1 MSNEITWETFGFP
14 HPGFMPVWKPA
25 EGLMKA
31 LEERRLP
38 FAEKWDFDTIAKEDQ
53 LKLFAE
59 VSNGQLWCKEF
70 DSHLKELAVKYLNHT
85 KMKNNEHLDFSKIMW
100 TWEELQ
106 LAAADGKKER
116 IADPAK
122 GDLSP
127 EWNLEWLLQRR
138 KALNLLRYAPYPHKY
153 EYKTGST
160 HTGVPDTPA
169 ESVAAALAAVQPS
182 AADGGLPAITI
193 TNIYGP
199 DHGWREGSYCCDI
212 VITTKIFVELPEG
225 FKSDDN
231 VFLCMSVTGAD
242 GTDDSFKSKGKISV
256 GYNQFTADEE
266 GVFVTF
272 DYSDK
277 EIAQLAGTP
286 VKDRTT
292 SGGWR
297 STRCQAFVDFTPIF
311 KFKEKEKSEE

>member
-1 MSNEITWETFGFP
+1 MSKEISWETFGFP

-31 LEERRLP
+31 LAERRLP

-59 VSNGQLWCKEF
+59 VANGQLWCREF
-70 DSHLKELAVKYLNHT
+70 DSLLKELAIKYLNHT
-85 KMKNNEHLDFSKIMW
+85 KMKNNEPLDFSRIMW
-100 TWEELQ
+100 SWEDIL
-106 LAAADGKKER
+106 LAAVDGKKEK

-127 EWNLEWLLQRR
+127 EWNLEWLLQRY
-138 KALNLLRYAPYPHKY
+138 KVLNLLRYAPYPCKY
-153 EYKTGST
+153 EYKAGST
-160 HTGVPDTPA
+160 HTGVPSTPS
-169 ESVAAALAAVQPS
+169 ESVTAALAAVQGAVS
-182 AADGGLPAITI
+182 SGLPATSV

-212 VITTKIFVELPEG
+212 VVTTKIFVELPEN
-225 FKSDDN
+225 FVSDDN
-231 VFLCMSVTGAD
+231 VYLCMSVTGAD
-242 GTDDSFKSKGKISV
+242 GTEESFKSKGPLSV
-256 GYNQFTADEE
+256 GYNQFTADTE

-272 DYSDK
+272 DYSSED
-277 EIAQLAGTP
+277 IADLAGTP
-286 VKDRTT
+286 KKDRTT

-297 STRCQAFVDFTPIF
+297 STRCQAFVDFTPNF
-311 KFKEKEKSEE
+311 HFSEKGESEE